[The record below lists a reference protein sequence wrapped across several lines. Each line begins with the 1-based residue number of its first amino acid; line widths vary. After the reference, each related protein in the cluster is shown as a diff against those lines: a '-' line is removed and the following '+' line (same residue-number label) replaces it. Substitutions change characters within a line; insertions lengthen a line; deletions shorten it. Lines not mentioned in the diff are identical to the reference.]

1 MSLHV
6 MLLQF
11 IQLYTQIIARRE
23 EDTFNKFVNDFRSN
37 NKVSQNNFHLTEM
50 ICFFARTFL
59 HLIYFTFYFKLF
71 YENYWNFVC
80 YVHAFI

>member
-50 ICFFARTFL
+50 ICFFLHALF

-71 YENYWNFVC
+71 FENY
-80 YVHAFI
+80 

>member
-23 EDTFNKFVNDFRSN
+23 ETFNKFVNDFRYI
-37 NKVSQNNFHLTEM
+37 NKVSQNNFNLIQM
-50 ICFFARTFL
+50 IRFFL
-59 HLIYFTFYFKLF
+59 HALFHLIFLPFFILNYSF
-71 YENYWNFVC
+71 ENY
-80 YVHAFI
+80 